1 MVLEIQL
8 SSQAAKCGMHQ
19 CRSHKTDAWLQEWTT
34 RMCHGLASSA
44 HASGSR
50 DPRLLQRALDQA
62 SRNLISN
69 QPSILPPHLVV
80 LSHLNY
86 SHSVPMVPQLP
97 PVPLVITSQSH
108 QYSFSG
114 THLVT
119 FLPFTESL
127 VAPSAL
133 EIKSNLLSLT
143 YTAFHETHSAFI
155 VPYAPLLTLFTPD
168 FLEFLKHL
176 FETRNCCHL
185 TMSDLQ
191 SW

>member
-1 MVLEIQL
+1 MVLEIPL
-8 SSQAAKCGMHQ
+8 SSQTADFGMRQ
-19 CRSHKTDAWLQEWTT
+19 CRSHKTDAWLQERTT
-34 RMCHGLASSA
+34 RMCHGL
-44 HASGSR
+44 R
-50 DPRLLQRALDQA
+50 PRAPGTPGFFREPWDQA
-62 SRNLISN
+62 SGNLVSN

-86 SHSVPMVPQLP
+86 LHSVPMVPQLP
-97 PVPLVITSQSH
+97 LVPLVITSYSH
-108 QYSFSG
+108 QDSFPG
-114 THLVT
+114 THLVM

-143 YTAFHETHSAFI
+143 YTAFHEPHSAFM
-155 VPYAPLLTLFTPD
+155 VPHAPLLTLFTPD
-168 FLEFLKHL
+168 FLKFLKHL
-176 FETRNCCHL
+176 FETRNCFHL